1 MAKLVGL
8 SGAQGA
14 GKSTLLKELMNR
26 GWYLDQFR
34 VSRAVQEQFGWGNL
48 ERVMDS
54 PWTMMEFQEEVF
66 RQKYNHDHAL
76 HGSKE
81 HDVILVERTFADI
94 LAYTKCWTEAFTA
107 RGAISQAQ
115 ANVFLSEFA
124 RKCTVCQNEVYSG
137 VILLPLMS
145 HVVFELDP
153 NRAAQDTADLVYN
166 DVRTFV
172 FEQMTPRAAKLE
184 ITTKTVQERA
194 DEASTFLYTL
204 RSE

>member
-34 VSRAVQEQFGWGNL
+34 VSRAVQEEFGWGNL

-54 PWTMMEFQEEVF
+54 PFTMMEFQEEVF
-66 RQKYNHDHAL
+66 RQKYNHDHSL
-76 HGSKE
+76 HGSTAHE
-81 HDVILVERTFADI
+81 VILVERTFADI
-94 LAYTKCWTEAFTA
+94 LAYTSCWTHAFVD
-107 RGAISQAQ
+107 RGAFSPAQ
-115 ANVFLSEFA
+115 ANVFLAEFTQ
-124 RKCTVCQNEVYSG
+124 KCTVCQNEVYAG
-137 VILLPLMS
+137 VILLPLMP
-145 HVVFELDP
+145 HVVFEVDP

-166 DVRTFV
+166 DVRKFV

-184 ITTKTVQERA
+184 ITTKSVQDRA
-194 DEASTFLYTL
+194 DEVSAFLHSL
-204 RSE
+204 